1 MERTNISDLKT
12 KFGQPVK
19 IQGWL
24 QTLRDQKRMQFLVL
38 RDPTGA
44 VQIVNERE
52 HDPELAARISAL
64 TTESALTITGTPVE
78 NAIVKL
84 GGLEMQLESLE
95 VDNLAQSPLPFEPF
109 GDTLPDLDYRLD
121 WRYMDLRR
129 PVNALLFQIETTVVR
144 AMREYWHK
152 EQLHRNAFTQDHGQP
167 LRERRRAVHG

>member
-52 HDPELAARISAL
+52 RDPELAARISAL

-95 VDNLAQSPLPFEPF
+95 VDNL
-109 GDTLPDLDYRLD
+109 G
-121 WRYMDLRR
+121 
-129 PVNALLFQIETTVVR
+129 PVAAAVR
-144 AMREYWHK
+144 AVW
-152 EQLHRNAFTQDHGQP
+152 
-167 LRERRRAVHG
+167 